1 MSCNVSPSLD
11 EFRVDGKRAKVR
23 AAWSLLLTCWMT
35 ASLVT
40 AVASGGDAVGL
51 IAANPEA
58 ANPEAVSPVASNPA
72 PGNAAGPTWQT
83 EVIASGVRRMAAITN
98 ANRMAVEGNGQV
110 HLVYLERNAEQDR
123 LVHLQGTPGA
133 WRRETIAIMRHGTAA
148 GSGIQS
154 YALALAPDGRPHVY
168 WFSSNHAGERFAFEE
183 RWAWRGDAT
192 GRWQIRTVRQQ
203 VNSGGGA
210 SIDAPHLAI
219 SSRQRFH
226 LTAYVHNAYGVVHR
240 ARHRTVAGKDFP
252 IQPLPSPPGKT
263 DSGESNVCVDGQDRV
278 HVAYSTT
285 LALRD
290 GNAEPGYPSA
300 SLTYATWQ
308 SGQWSAPELVVPRIG
323 RDEADLEPMI
333 KSVGLM
339 LEGPEVHIVYAA
351 GYRLPGPPMRVEY
364 VRGKPGAWH
373 RWVVDHVETARDPA
387 PQAHVSN
394 PQRAANGDLHFG
406 IGLRE
411 STRAVSGQGT
421 NWQQSTLAGR
431 MQGLA
436 LEPTGR
442 VLVFTQTEDQLL
454 LHRSR
459 P

>member
-1 MSCNVSPSLD
+1 MVWLVSRSLVEFHHGGKPSCA
-11 EFRVDGKRAKVR
+11 RR
-23 AAWSLLLTCWMT
+23 AARRATPLIRMRNYRIGGMWFAWLAVLAGIALNALLWLPATGT
-35 ASLVT
+35 AADTDAT
-40 AVASGGDAVGL
+40 AKTDA
-51 IAANPEA
+51 A
-58 ANPEAVSPVASNPA
+58 
-72 PGNAAGPTWQT
+72 WKT
-83 EVIASGVRRMAAITN
+83 EVIASDVPRLAAITN
-98 ANRMAVEGNGQV
+98 SNRIAVDARGEV
-110 HLVYLERNAEQDR
+110 HLVYLERKADQDR
-123 LVHLQGTPGA
+123 LVHLQGKPNA
-133 WRRETIAIMRHGTAA
+133 WKRDTIAIMRHGTAA

-183 RWAWRGDAT
+183 RWAWRGAAT

-240 ARHRTVAGKDFP
+240 ARHRTVTGRDYP
-252 IQPLPSPPGKT
+252 IEPLPSPKGKT
-263 DSGESNVCVDGQDRV
+263 DSGESNLVIDAQGRL
-278 HVAYSTT
+278 HIAYATT

-290 GNAEPGYPSA
+290 GNAEPGYPST
-300 SLTYATWQ
+300 SLTYVTWAD
-308 SGQWSAPELVVPRIG
+308 GRWSEPELAVPWIG
-323 RDEADLEPMI
+323 RDESDKDPMI
-333 KSVGLM
+333 KSIGLM
-339 LEGPEVHIVYAA
+339 VEGPEVHMVYAS

-364 VRGKPGAWH
+364 VRGKPGDWH

-387 PQAHVSN
+387 PQVHVTN
-394 PQRAANGDLHFG
+394 PLRAANGDLHFG
-406 IGLRE
+406 LGLRE

-421 NWQQSTLAGR
+421 TWRQSTLAGR

-436 LEPTGR
+436 LDATGQ

-454 LHRSR
+454 LHRTQ